1 MAHMG
6 ENTNAY
12 SILMG
17 KVEDKRPHGR
27 HFHSFDDNIN
37 VYLKEVDGMVWT

>member
-1 MAHMG
+1 MG

-17 KVEDKRPHGR
+17 KVEDKRSHGR
-27 HFHSFDDNIN
+27 HFHSFH
-37 VYLKEVDGMVWT
+37 VYLKEVDGMAWT

>member
-1 MAHMG
+1 MG

-17 KVEDKRPHGR
+17 KVEDKRPRGR
-27 HFHSFDDNIN
+27 HCHNYEDNIH
-37 VYLKEVDGMVWT
+37 VYLKEVDRMAGT